1 MSVYVMGSNTYTNHA
16 ALRCAPTSTE
26 AVESS
31 IYVLRIPHGSS
42 TLSRTSISVMAKK
55 VQKEF
60 AVACIRTR
68 VRSHLLADGRL
79 RVRESMHGR
88 CTSMRESLILLG
100 WLTGKRDIKEG

>member
-1 MSVYVMGSNTYTNHA
+1 MGSNTCTNHG
-16 ALRCAPTSTE
+16 ALHCAPISTE

-42 TLSRTSISVMAKK
+42 TLSGTSISVMAQKI
-55 VQKEF
+55 QKEF

-68 VRSHLLADGRL
+68 VRSHLLPDGRL

-88 CTSMRESLILLG
+88 CTSMRERLILLG